1 MVFTIVPKH
10 VDSYNFDGNISPEVF
25 FSTCHQLTSFDGEDY
40 VTTSH
45 GLNCT
50 GTYCTKGHNEGEELV
65 TTDLSTSMSTST
77 DLVMDV
83 SDLQGLVCQSSADCL
98 YHSSGMECER
108 GKCICPYFKAFN
120 VSTCR
125 CESADFCLEDDPSP
139 CYSHNN
145 KRCVDRFCSCFD
157 HPNFR
162 DVLLDPEYLFCILP
176 GRPSIQPSTGGVGT
190 AVAIL
195 CVLGGGAV
203 LVILLLVTFLLYR
216 NFALCEKGDYKCDTV
231 DAVQETEVHNASWD
245 YPSLD
250 YIPKDE
256 EIVFTLAQAKD
267 MVGASNAS
275 TIHVT
280 DEVAMC
286 PIDQEIMR
294 KGIMYN
300 HDNLAYVEDENH
312 NT

>member
-1 MVFTIVPKH
+1 
-10 VDSYNFDGNISPEVF
+10 
-25 FSTCHQLTSFDGEDY
+25 
-40 VTTSH
+40 
-45 GLNCT
+45 
-50 GTYCTKGHNEGEELV
+50 
-65 TTDLSTSMSTST
+65 
-77 DLVMDV
+77 MDV
-83 SDLQGLVCQSSADCL
+83 SDLQGLVCTTHADCL
-98 YHSSGMECER
+98 YHSSGMECDS
-108 GKCICPYFKAFN
+108 GKCVCPRYKAFN
-120 VSTCR
+120 VTTCR
-125 CESADFCLEDDPSP
+125 CESADFCGEDEPSP

-157 HPNFR
+157 SPNFR

-176 GRPSIQPSTGGVGT
+176 GKPMQPTGGVGT

-195 CVLGGGAV
+195 GVLGAGAV
-203 LVILLLVTFLLYR
+203 VVILLLVSFLLYR
-216 NFALCEKGDYKCDTV
+216 NCTCEKGDYKCDTV
-231 DAVQETEVHNASWD
+231 DAVGETEVHQANWD

-280 DEVAMC
+280 DEVAMS
-286 PIDQEIMR
+286 PIDAEMMR